1 MLIAQTRN
9 IWDQLFCLSD
19 QMWPSGM
26 SKGLYYRAILKPF
39 SEPNLIFNLL
49 KTQTEKT
56 ETSVTTT
63 PQRSTVPTL
72 QQHSR
77 TEGQRSP
84 KYWLNQTAAKINLK
98 LKKHYISVFPL
109 FVGLSVRS
117 ACILM
122 AGKDK

>member
-1 MLIAQTRN
+1 MFLTTLAPMLIAQTRN

-26 SKGLYYRAILKPF
+26 SKGLYYRATLKPF

-49 KTQTEKT
+49 KTQTERT

-72 QQHSR
+72 QQHSS
-77 TEGQRSP
+77 TAGQRLP
-84 KYWLNQTAAKINLK
+84 KYWLNQTDADSCQIEFEIEKNTKSRFFLY
-98 LKKHYISVFPL
+98 LLVSL
-109 FVGLSVRS
+109 
-117 ACILM
+117 
-122 AGKDK
+122 